1 MARRAETGS
10 GYSVNSMH
18 SIICIMMFFPA
29 SDVRAS
35 NLSVLGLLQQ
45 YYEKDILCQLEN
57 WMIFF
62 IIERDNF
69 SPNIIALNEY
79 KENRRSK

>member
-1 MARRAETGS
+1 MSELPTS
-10 GYSVNSMH
+10 QFLV
-18 SIICIMMFFPA
+18 CC
-29 SDVRAS
+29 S
-35 NLSVLGLLQQ
+35 NTTKKTFYVSS
-45 YYEKDILCQLEN
+45 KN